1 MKACKKSCRK
11 NGPAKVNAQT
21 QKELNTLP
29 VSTAKT
35 TGAQYAG
42 KQKAPGKNVTKKG
55 IRDFFQNKGLASALA
70 GPHANLV
77 SLGAKETSGLWIS
90 SWP

>member
-1 MKACKKSCRK
+1 MSLSHKLTKRHMKACKKSCRK

-35 TGAQYAG
+35 TGAQYCMRTLVG
-42 KQKAPGKNVTKKG
+42 Y
-55 IRDFFQNKGLASALA
+55 NKL
-70 GPHANLV
+70 H
-77 SLGAKETSGLWIS
+77 
-90 SWP
+90 